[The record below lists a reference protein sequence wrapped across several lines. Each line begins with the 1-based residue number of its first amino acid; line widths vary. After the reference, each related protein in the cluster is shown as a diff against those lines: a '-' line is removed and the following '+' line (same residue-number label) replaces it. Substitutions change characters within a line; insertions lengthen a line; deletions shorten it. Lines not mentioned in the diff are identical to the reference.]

1 MEVGKKMRLERFL
14 GYMYTRTKAGGPHY
28 SGSGDLWDSVQL
40 TRGEDKMLSPHPPDS
55 IMHKREID

>member
-1 MEVGKKMRLERFL
+1 MRLERFL
-14 GYMYTRTKAGGPHY
+14 GYMYARTKAGSPHY
-28 SGSGDLWDSVQL
+28 SGSGDLWDRVQL